1 MTDHDRL
8 DELLAHSLRA
18 ELEVLADDGFSA
30 KVVGRVRQ
38 RKSLRVL
45 AISLAS
51 ITGLLIGLAPA
62 GRLLEKLE
70 AGLTRL
76 LGDLETSQ
84 STGGIGKL
92 LETLRVRET
101 LTGLSEQIMSVFTLT
116 GDSAWLVENQVAITS
131 TLLALA
137 VTATLR
143 LLVN

>member
-1 MTDHDRL
+1 MTDRDRL
-8 DELLAHSLRA
+8 DEILAKTLRE
-18 ELEVLADDGFSA
+18 ELEVLADDGFSTR
-30 KVVGRVRQ
+30 VVRRVRQ

-51 ITGLLIGLAPA
+51 LTGLLIALAPA
-62 GRLLEKLE
+62 GRLLGKLE
-70 AGLTRL
+70 AGLARL

-84 STGGIGKL
+84 AAGSIGTL
-92 LETLRVRET
+92 LEALPVRET

-116 GDSAWLVENQVAITS
+116 GDSAWLVENQVAVAS